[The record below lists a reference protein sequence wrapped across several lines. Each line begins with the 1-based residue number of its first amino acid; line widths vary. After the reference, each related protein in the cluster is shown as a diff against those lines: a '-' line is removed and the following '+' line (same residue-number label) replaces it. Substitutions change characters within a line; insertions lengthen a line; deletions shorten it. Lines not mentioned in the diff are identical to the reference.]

1 MLIKRRVWFDCWR
14 HIRYENKDKAV
25 GGKSF
30 MSFYICLNSAILKSQ
45 KVAEIS
51 DYIVHFKFSVDLM
64 EVLGINDEQ

>member
-1 MLIKRRVWFDCWR
+1 MG
-14 HIRYENKDKAV
+14 E
-25 GGKSF
+25 KSF

-51 DYIVHFKFSVDLM
+51 DYIEHFKFSVDLM